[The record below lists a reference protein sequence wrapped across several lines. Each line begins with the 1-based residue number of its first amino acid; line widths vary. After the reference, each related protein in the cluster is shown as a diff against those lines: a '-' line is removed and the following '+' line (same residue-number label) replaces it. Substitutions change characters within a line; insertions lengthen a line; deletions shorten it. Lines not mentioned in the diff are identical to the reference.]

1 MTSLEQI
8 RRCIRQYVFC
18 GKKTNFIIY
27 PYGIAG
33 YMVHMVLVNDFGIE
47 PVIVDNYKSEKYD
60 YIKDSSYL
68 NRCTGESIVLVAT
81 HNVEIEKVICNQLN
95 ELRLDYE
102 DVFKLIVGK
111 HSFGGLI
118 SNHNG
123 WLIESIGAFCSFASG
138 TSVVANHNIKKGV
151 STSAFFNGI
160 DLSMD
165 VFTKKVY
172 TPDDNLLDNKRVKI
186 GNDVW
191 LGQNVVLTDGVK
203 IGDGAIVG
211 AGAVVTHDVP
221 DYAIVVG
228 VPGRVIKYR
237 YNEEQIR
244 ILKQIKWW
252 EWSEERI
259 VAAYADFADVSVFID
274 KYANVEE
281 NRL

>member
-1 MTSLEQI
+1 M
-8 RRCIRQYVFC
+8 
-18 GKKTNFIIY
+18 
-27 PYGIAG
+27 
-33 YMVHMVLVNDFGIE
+33 
-47 PVIVDNYKSEKYD
+47 
-60 YIKDSSYL
+60 
-68 NRCTGESIVLVAT
+68 VAT
-81 HNVEIEKVICNQLN
+81 HNVEIEKAICNQLD
-95 ELRLDYE
+95 ESGLDYE
-102 DVFKLIVGK
+102 DVFKLIVGQ

-118 SNHNG
+118 DNHNG

-138 TSVVANHNIKKGV
+138 TSVVANHNIQKGV

-165 VFTKKVY
+165 VFTKTVY
-172 TPDDNLLDNKRVKI
+172 TSDDNLIVNKRVKI

-191 LGQNVVLTDGVK
+191 LGQNVILTDGIK

-221 DYAIVVG
+221 DYAIVAG

-237 YNEEQIR
+237 YNEEQIQ

-259 VAAYADFADVSVFID
+259 VAAYADFADVSVFIN
-274 KYANVEE
+274 KYANRGETDCEE
-281 NRL
+281 FAIYKK